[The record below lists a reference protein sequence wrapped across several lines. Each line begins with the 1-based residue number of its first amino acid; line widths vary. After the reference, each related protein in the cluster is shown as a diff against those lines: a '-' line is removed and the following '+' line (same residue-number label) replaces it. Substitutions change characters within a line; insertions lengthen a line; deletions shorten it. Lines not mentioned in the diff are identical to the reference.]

1 MDLKDSTSEGSM
13 GSLQPSSIQIF
24 ANTTTLHGIR
34 HVFVYG
40 PVTIRRLLWTLA
52 FVGSLGLLLVESSD
66 RVAFYF
72 SYQHVTKVDEVVAN
86 SLVFP
91 AVTICNLNEFRFSR
105 LTTNDLYHAG
115 ELLALLDV
123 NLQIPNPQLADPTVL
138 AILQEKANFK
148 QYKPKVF
155 SMQEFLARVGH
166 DLKDMMLYC
175 KFRGQECN
183 HKDFKTLP
191 LDGSNMKPQTP
202 QVCGV
207 AMQGGGEALNPILGT
222 TPSSDHPSQGGCHC
236 GCLQHRHCP
245 GGATCSGIAVRRG
258 QWFRSDCRR
267 SRAATALNP
276 PGSCEEPVPILCFEE
291 RSLHPSLDSDSL
303 WISSFPLP

>member
-24 ANTTTLHGIR
+24 ANTSTLHGIR

-123 NLQIPNPQLADPTVL
+123 NLQIPNPHLADPAVL
-138 AILQEKANFK
+138 AILQEKTNFK

-155 SMQEFLARVGH
+155 NMQEFLAR
-166 DLKDMMLYC
+166 
-175 KFRGQECN
+175 
-183 HKDFKTLP
+183 DFKTVSMSRNSAFLFSGCADGGGVAGPGEHWRALQEEAAPKQLP
-191 LDGSNMKPQTP
+191 LQ
-202 QVCGV
+202 
-207 AMQGGGEALNPILGT
+207 
-222 TPSSDHPSQGGCHC
+222 
-236 GCLQHRHCP
+236 
-245 GGATCSGIAVRRG
+245 
-258 QWFRSDCRR
+258 
-267 SRAATALNP
+267 
-276 PGSCEEPVPILCFEE
+276 
-291 RSLHPSLDSDSL
+291 
-303 WISSFPLP
+303 

>member
-123 NLQIPNPQLADPTVL
+123 NLQIPNPHLADPAVL
-138 AILQEKANFK
+138 ATLQEKANFK

-166 DLKDMMLYC
+166 DLKDMIILYLSYYLSITLMLCPFQTGYPG
-175 KFRGQECN
+175 KA
-183 HKDFKTLP
+183 LP
-191 LDGSNMKPQTP
+191 GFCSLGRSE
-202 QVCGV
+202 
-207 AMQGGGEALNPILGT
+207 QGLGHA
-222 TPSSDHPSQGGCHC
+222 S
-236 GCLQHRHCP
+236 
-245 GGATCSGIAVRRG
+245 
-258 QWFRSDCRR
+258 CRNV
-267 SRAATALNP
+267 STK
-276 PGSCEEPVPILCFEE
+276 E
-291 RSLHPSLDSDSL
+291 RSLLKKSHV
-303 WISSFPLP
+303 

>member
-24 ANTTTLHGIR
+24 ANTSTLHGIR

-123 NLQIPNPQLADPTVL
+123 NLQIPNPHLADPAVL

-155 SMQEFLARVGH
+155 NMQEFLARVGH

-175 KFRGQECN
+175 KFKGQECN
-183 HKDFKTLP
+183 HEDFKTHFP
-191 LDGSNMKPQTP
+191 GS
-202 QVCGV
+202 VRG
-207 AMQGGGEALNPILGT
+207 A
-222 TPSSDHPSQGGCHC
+222 PSQPTS
-236 GCLQHRHCP
+236 Q
-245 GGATCSGIAVRRG
+245 
-258 QWFRSDCRR
+258 Q
-267 SRAATALNP
+267 P
-276 PGSCEEPVPILCFEE
+276 PTQSKARNQARKQIKNILCDTRRLRCETE
-291 RSLHPSLDSDSL
+291 GDSVNRSLARKS
-303 WISSFPLP
+303 